1 MPRAGHAPAA
11 VTETADRP
19 RRAAVLTSGRGKPVV
34 ATRGRVLRSIR
45 RSPMGIAGLAIVTWI
60 IGMAVLGPWISPYD
74 PARPDLL
81 ARFQPPAWLEGGD
94 LSHVLGTD
102 QLGRDIVGRLI
113 VGSRVSVIVGVAS
126 VAIATCIGVTMGL
139 VTGYYGGWWDV
150 LLMRL
155 TDALLSIPFLVLVVA
170 IAGVVG
176 PGILTI
182 ILILGLTGWVV
193 FSRVVRGEVLALR
206 EQEYVV
212 AARALG
218 QADLVILVRHILP
231 NVMASVIVLGTLQ
244 VATSILA
251 ESALS
256 FLGLGVQ
263 PPTVTW
269 GGMLADGRQH
279 LGGAWWLATFPGL
292 MITVTVLGV
301 VFLGDW
307 LRDVL
312 DPKLRD

>member
-1 MPRAGHAPAA
+1 M
-11 VTETADRP
+11 TETADNP
-19 RRAAVLTSGRGKPVV
+19 RRPAVRASIREGAVTV
-34 ATRGRVLRSIR
+34 TRGRVLRSLR
-45 RSPMGIAGLAIVTWI
+45 RSPVGLAGLAIVAWI
-60 IGMAVLGPWISPYD
+60 VGLAAFGPWISPYD

-81 ARFQPPAWLEGGD
+81 ARFQPPVWLEGGD
-94 LSHVLGTD
+94 ASHPLGTD
-102 QLGRDIVGRLI
+102 QLGRDIVSRLI
-113 VGSRVSVIVGVAS
+113 VGSRVSVIVGIAS
-126 VAIATCIGVTMGL
+126 VAIATCVGVTMGL
-139 VTGYYGGWWDV
+139 VAGYYGGWWDV

-155 TDALLSIPFLVLVVA
+155 TDAFLSIPFLVLVVA

-206 EQEYVV
+206 EQEYVM

-218 QADLVILVRHILP
+218 QADVVILARHILP
-231 NVMASVIVLGTLQ
+231 NVTASVIVLGTLQ